1 MDLFSMDDAG
11 GDAAHAFFF
20 FFQLRFSIFSR
31 PASKG
36 QRDLLCSLSLTFAC
50 GLRRF
55 TRSREKKRGR
65 VDENAKS
72 EPVSFLMS
80 GSREPRAANG
90 RAFLFFFFFRPR
102 PRPPRPRRRRSF
114 LSTSPLPRPPT
125 LPFLLPKKR
134 DRLFGYGLGIHL
146 IQGEPVQRPSKINP
160 RGDHLSF
167 QVRSWRKKERKEGVG
182 ERRKRGR
189 TRGAPLLVRERALFL
204 FISLVPALSFSS

>member
-90 RAFLFFFFFRPR
+90 RAFLFFFFFDLDLDPLALDDDAPSFRPH
-102 PRPPRPRRRRSF
+102 
-114 LSTSPLPRPPT
+114 
-125 LPFLLPKKR
+125 PFLDPP
-134 DRLFGYGLGIHL
+134 LF
-146 IQGEPVQRPSKINP
+146 PSSSQKNAT
-160 RGDHLSF
+160 GSSATAWGSTLS
-167 QVRSWRKKERKEGVG
+167 RASPC
-182 ERRKRGR
+182 RGR
-189 TRGAPLLVRERALFL
+189 ARSTPEGTT
-204 FISLVPALSFSS
+204 